1 MTAVATATPR
11 TVAKE
16 RPNPG
21 RARTNWFGPA
31 LIVAAT
37 GIGASDII
45 ATSVAGA
52 RFGPSL
58 LWGVLLG
65 AAFKGVLAEGIARW
79 QIHSGTTLL
88 HGIHRH
94 LPRWVL
100 FLFAAYLLVWTIGV
114 AAAVANGCG
123 LAVENLSAGAISKSW
138 GAVACVIIA
147 TAAAKIGGFGAFSRA
162 MKILII
168 AMFVTVIFGGL
179 RLAPSPHL
187 VFAGFVPTV
196 PNAAGPIVLSLV
208 GGIGGSMTLLSY
220 NYLPQ
225 QAANSFNPLRAMR
238 IDIAIAYAFTALFG
252 ISMLLIASQTFHG
265 SGLPPAD
272 TDIIRKTALTL
283 ATAIGPAGFYIYSV
297 GFLAAVLASLLGTW
311 QTIPLLVADCYAL
324 IRRFPEERQ
333 AHAVSRASGIYYLSL
348 GLLAVSGVV
357 SAFVSQPIILILC
370 YTIVASLIV
379 PFIAAVLLYLNS
391 KAHALFV
398 PVATGRRYILN
409 CILVL
414 TLVLFLI
421 AAFWEILRPFLT

>member
-1 MTAVATATPR
+1 MTAAVATSQ
-11 TVAKE
+11 TVAKGG
-16 RPNPG
+16 PNP
-21 RARTNWFGPA
+21 RFASASLFGPA

-37 GIGASDII
+37 GIGASDMI

-100 FLFAAYLLVWTIGV
+100 FLFAAYLLVWTVGV
-114 AAAVANGCG
+114 AAALANGCG
-123 LAVENLSAGAISKSW
+123 LAIENLSAGTISKSW
-138 GAVACVIIA
+138 GAVACVILA
-147 TAAAKIGGFGAFSRA
+147 TAAVKIGHFGAFTTA

-179 RLAPSPHL
+179 RLAPPPHL

-225 QAANSFNPLRAMR
+225 QTAHSFNRLRAMR

-265 SGLPPAD
+265 SGLPPVD

-283 ATAIGPAGFYIYSV
+283 ATAIGPAGFFIYSV

-324 IRRFPEERQ
+324 LRRFPEARH
-333 AHAVSRASGIYYLSL
+333 AHAVSRASGIYDSSL

-357 SAFVSQPIILILC
+357 FAFVNRPLMLIVG

-379 PFIAAVLLYLNS
+379 PFIAAVLLYLGT
-391 KAHALFV
+391 KAHALR

-409 CILVL
+409 CILL
-414 TLVLFLI
+414 LILVLFLV
-421 AAFWEILRPFLT
+421 AAFREILRLFLT